1 MKINVKVKPS
11 SGEQSIEDKE
21 GFYLVKLKSR
31 AEDNKANMELL
42 KLLQK
47 HFKKDV
53 RIVSGKTSKN
63 KIVEI
68 ED

>member
-11 SGEQSIEDKE
+11 SGEHEIKIRE
-21 GFYLVKLKSR
+21 GVYLVKLKSR

-63 KIVEI
+63 KIVEVLN
-68 ED
+68 